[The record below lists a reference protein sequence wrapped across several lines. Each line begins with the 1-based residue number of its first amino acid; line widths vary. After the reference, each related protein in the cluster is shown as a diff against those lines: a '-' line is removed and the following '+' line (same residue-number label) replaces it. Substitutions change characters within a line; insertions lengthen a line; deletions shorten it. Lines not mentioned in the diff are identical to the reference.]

1 MRNRRMARM
10 VNQLRHRTAHGFVAI
25 FLFVGAARAVEEPPA
40 GEQPD
45 VDGPRAVKQDEMRP
59 ERPSSRPAR
68 RSRDDVV
75 DEELVRD
82 LFGGGSGARDDVDET
97 LSRMKRSADRL
108 ADGYDTGD
116 ATQRIQSQILSG
128 LDRMIAAAEK
138 AATSP
143 RPSPSSRRK
152 MGQPRRGETKK
163 QRASEDPSAAGDA
176 NKKGGGT
183 SEKRGVAESKKNGD
197 RADLGRQ
204 WGFLPEQDREAVMQ
218 GMDESFMPRY
228 REEIMRYYRNLPIEA
243 ARE

>member
-1 MRNRRMARM
+1 MREKSNW
-10 VNQLRHRTAHGFVAI
+10 LRIRITLGFAAI
-25 FLFVGAARAVEEPPA
+25 LLFVGAARAVDEPPA
-40 GEQPD
+40 EKRED
-45 VDGPRAVKQDEMRP
+45 VNEPQVGTQDAIEP
-59 ERPSSRPAR
+59 VRPSSRPAR
-68 RSRDDVV
+68 RSSDDVV

-116 ATQRIQSQILSG
+116 ATQRIQSQILAG

-138 AATSP
+138 SATTP
-143 RPSPSSRRK
+143 KPSPSSRRK
-152 MGQPRRGETKK
+152 MGQPRRGEPKK
-163 QRASEDPSAAGDA
+163 QRASEDPSAAGNA
-176 NKKGGGT
+176 NRKGGGT
-183 SEKRGVAESKKNGD
+183 SEKGGGADSKKNGD
-197 RADLGRQ
+197 RADLARQ
-204 WGFLPEQDREAVMQ
+204 WGFLPEQDRESVMQ